1 MSVLIGMII
10 LIPLLIIFF
19 SFFHASH
26 SWNHILENIL
36 FSYLLKTVILVIGVS
51 ILSSFMGIASAWLI
65 TNYNFPGS
73 NYIKWMLILPL
84 AIPTYISAYAY
95 SDTIEF
101 FTPLLIFVRDN
112 FGSDYMALL
121 DTIIV
126 YLTAIFVL
134 SSVLYPYIYLLLR
147 VSFETYGNH
156 FIKVSNTLGYS
167 KKESFWKI
175 ALPMSRPAL
184 VAGLILVTMETLS
197 DFGAVKHFG
206 IQTFTYGIFRT
217 WFGMGDMV
225 GALKLALALMIITLS
240 FLYLEQK
247 NRSRSNFS
255 VKSFNGAI
263 QKEDVSTIKAIFVGI
278 FCLIPL
284 ILGFAIPI
292 FKLGYWFIISI
303 HYIKQIN
310 IITLIYNTIILA
322 FSTSLITVLLSL
334 FIIFSAK
341 YYRNTM
347 VERINKVSTLG
358 YSIPG
363 AVIAMGVIVLVGF
376 LSNNYGIILSGSLI
390 ILLYGFVI
398 KFIAVAYQ
406 PIKAGFEKQSI
417 NIISSSRILGSSSVK
432 SLFKINIPIIKNSII
447 SAFLLV
453 FIDSAKELPLT
464 LILRPF
470 NFETLSTVTYDLS
483 NQSQIIES
491 SIPSF
496 FIILIVILPIVF
508 LNKKIEPSK

>member
-1 MSVLIGMII
+1 MSLLIGII
-10 LIPLLIIFF
+10 IFIPLLIIFF

-36 FSYLLKTVILVIGVS
+36 FSYLIKTIILVIGVS
-51 ILSSFMGIASAWLI
+51 LLSSFMGISSAWFI

-112 FGSDYMALL
+112 FGSDYMAAL

-134 SSVLYPYIYLLLR
+134 SSVLYPYVYLLLR

-225 GALKLALALMIITLS
+225 GALKLALALMVITLS
-240 FLYLEQK
+240 FLYLELK
-247 NRSRSNFS
+247 NRSRSNFAE
-255 VKSFNGAI
+255 KSFNGAI
-263 QKEDVSTIKAIFVGI
+263 QKEDISKIKTIFVGT
-278 FCLIPL
+278 FCFIPL
-284 ILGFAIPI
+284 ILGFVIPI

-303 HYIKQIN
+303 HYI
-310 IITLIYNTIILA
+310 
-322 FSTSLITVLLSL
+322 
-334 FIIFSAK
+334 
-341 YYRNTM
+341 
-347 VERINKVSTLG
+347 
-358 YSIPG
+358 
-363 AVIAMGVIVLVGF
+363 
-376 LSNNYGIILSGSLI
+376 
-390 ILLYGFVI
+390 
-398 KFIAVAYQ
+398 
-406 PIKAGFEKQSI
+406 
-417 NIISSSRILGSSSVK
+417 
-432 SLFKINIPIIKNSII
+432 
-447 SAFLLV
+447 
-453 FIDSAKELPLT
+453 
-464 LILRPF
+464 
-470 NFETLSTVTYDLS
+470 
-483 NQSQIIES
+483 
-491 SIPSF
+491 
-496 FIILIVILPIVF
+496 
-508 LNKKIEPSK
+508 

>member
-1 MSVLIGMII
+1 MS
-10 LIPLLIIFF
+10 
-19 SFFHASH
+19 
-26 SWNHILENIL
+26 
-36 FSYLLKTVILVIGVS
+36 
-51 ILSSFMGIASAWLI
+51 
-65 TNYNFPGS
+65 
-73 NYIKWMLILPL
+73 
-84 AIPTYISAYAY
+84 
-95 SDTIEF
+95 
-101 FTPLLIFVRDN
+101 
-112 FGSDYMALL
+112 
-121 DTIIV
+121 
-126 YLTAIFVL
+126 
-134 SSVLYPYIYLLLR
+134 
-147 VSFETYGNH
+147 
-156 FIKVSNTLGYS
+156 
-167 KKESFWKI
+167 
-175 ALPMSRPAL
+175 
-184 VAGLILVTMETLS
+184 
-197 DFGAVKHFG
+197 
-206 IQTFTYGIFRT
+206 
-217 WFGMGDMV
+217 
-225 GALKLALALMIITLS
+225 
-240 FLYLEQK
+240 
-247 NRSRSNFS
+247 
-255 VKSFNGAI
+255 
-263 QKEDVSTIKAIFVGI
+263 
-278 FCLIPL
+278 
-284 ILGFAIPI
+284 
-292 FKLGYWFIISI
+292 
-303 HYIKQIN
+303 
-310 IITLIYNTIILA
+310 NTIILA

-334 FIIFSAK
+334 CIIFSAK
-341 YYRNTM
+341 YYRNTI
-347 VERINKVSTLG
+347 VDKINKVSTLG

-417 NIISSSRILGSSSVK
+417 NIISSSRILGSSSLK